1 MRVTEELNCK
11 NINSCICLHIVASL
25 AANKSAAFYGPQL
38 LLVQPP
44 EKNKVALKKAALS
57 HIGK

>member
-25 AANKSAAFYGPQL
+25 TANKSAAFYGPQL
-38 LLVQPP
+38 LVQPP
-44 EKNKVALKKAALS
+44 KNKVALKKAALS